1 MKFLLLLPLL
11 LVSCATTPGAGGK
24 VTYRYVNSLDFG
36 NNNTLDAVAVTGYDE
51 QNNGEATRLDVTI
64 GDAHLALRDP
74 YGDGNGGGYMY
85 NPAVSLGSDGALVIT
100 WSRIGEVLCRAEVT
114 SDPQGR
120 LVERKRSVK
129 DLSR

>member
-1 MKFLLLLPLL
+1 MKFLLLLPFL
-11 LVSCATTPGAGGK
+11 LVSCATAPRTSGK

-36 NNNTLDAVAVTGYDE
+36 NDNTLDAIAVTGYDE

-64 GDAHLALRDP
+64 GDSHLTLRDP

-85 NPAVSLGSDGALVIT
+85 NPAVSLGSDGTLVIT
-100 WSRIGEVLCRAEVT
+100 WSQIGEVFCRSEIT

-120 LVERKRSVK
+120 LVEWKRSMK
-129 DLSR
+129 DQSR